1 MKKHIIV
8 ILCVGLLA
16 ILISSCQKYLDKA
29 PGSTFT
35 EDEVFSNIDNFKK
48 YFDAIYFGMPTKP
61 GDTNED
67 YYHCEDIHVGFNLY
81 FAGQP
86 DKYSF
91 DQLTELS
98 DGGRIRNGHNIK
110 GGSMLT
116 RINNLYDSK
125 ANRPMLTTYFRL
137 IRVCNISLAKIHL
150 LKDVKQAD
158 IDDIIA
164 QAHFVRAFSHYALFR
179 FWGPMPYLTHE
190 VGPYDS
196 WDVARLSKHE
206 TLMRIAADCDTA
218 LTYFEKAGVMRR
230 DDPAAGSAGHLN
242 NPEQWRPTGTVAKA
256 LKGRILLYA
265 ASPLNN
271 ELGVTDW
278 QEAAKANWEAIQ
290 VAQQNGYIMLSAA
303 NYKLN
308 YIGTNYSDEQIWGY
322 TTGLNKVNSDL
333 TMFLQ
338 NGIFANDSGSESGC
352 CPTQNCVD
360 KFETKWGDPLNTQA
374 QRDAATAL
382 GHYNEQDPYANRDP
396 RFYIDIIYNQAPIPG
411 YVTAQIWYQNIGGT
425 VQYSELLNQGYA
437 GISHTGYYDRKIWGE
452 HSVKNNI
459 SVIMTDPVIRFTE
472 LYLNYAEAAN
482 EAYGPNT
489 PAPGA
494 TLSAVQAIN
503 LVRARIN
510 QVAVQPQYTISTEV
524 FRERI
529 KNERTVELVFE
540 GHYYFDSRRWMDA
553 PAAMSAGEV
562 GMSIEKVPVS
572 ATYPIGFKHTRVALE
587 AARQTVWKDQMYY
600 FPFKDADY
608 YKMKNFDMSLN
619 PRW

>member
-1 MKKHIIV
+1 MKKYI
-8 ILCVGLLA
+8 
-16 ILISSCQKYLDKA
+16 ILISCFGFFTLFTSSCEKYLDKA
-29 PGSTFT
+29 PLSTFT
-35 EDEVFSNIDNFKK
+35 EDEVFSNIDNFKQF
-48 YFDAIYFGMPTKP
+48 FDAVYFGMQTKP

-110 GGSMLT
+110 GGIMLT

-125 ANRPMLTTYFRL
+125 SNRPMLTTYFNL
-137 IRVCNISLAKIHL
+137 IRICNIALKKIHL
-150 LKDVKQAD
+150 LKDVKQTD
-158 IDDIIA
+158 IDDIIG
-164 QAHFVRAFSHYALFR
+164 QAHLVRAFSHYALFR
-179 FWGPMPYLTHE
+179 FWGPMPYITKE
-190 VGPYDS
+190 IGPYDS
-196 WDVARLSKHE
+196 WDLPRLSKHA
-206 TLMRIAADCDTA
+206 TCLAIAADCDTA
-218 LTYFEKAGVMRR
+218 ATFFEKANAMRR
-230 DDPAAGSAGHLN
+230 DDPAVGGAGHLN
-242 NPEQWRPTGTVAKA
+242 NPEQWRPTGTCAVA

-271 ELGVTDW
+271 ELGKADW
-278 QEAAKANWEAIQ
+278 EEAAKANWEAIQ
-290 VAQQNGYIMLSAA
+290 VAEHYGYFMLDAA
-303 NYKLN
+303 NYKQN
-308 YIGTNYSDEQIWGY
+308 YIGVNYSDEQIWGY
-322 TTGLNKVNSDL
+322 TTGLNAVDSDL

-338 NGIFANDSGSESGC
+338 NGIFANSSGTESGC
-352 CPTQNCVD
+352 SPTQNCVD

-374 QRDAATAL
+374 DRDAATTL

-411 YVTAQIWYQNIGGT
+411 YITAQMWFQNVAGKVT
-425 VQYSELLNQGYA
+425 YSELLNQSFSGV
-437 GISHTGYYDRKIWGE
+437 SHTGYYDRKIWGE

-459 SVIMTDPVIRFTE
+459 KVIMTDPVIRLKE

-503 LVRARIN
+503 LVRSKIG
-510 QVAVQPQYTISTEV
+510 QVDVQPQFTVNTDA
-524 FRERI
+524 FRPRI

-572 ATYPIGFKHTRVALE
+572 PTYPIGFKHTRVPLE
-587 AARQTVWKDQMYY
+587 VARQTVWKDEMYY